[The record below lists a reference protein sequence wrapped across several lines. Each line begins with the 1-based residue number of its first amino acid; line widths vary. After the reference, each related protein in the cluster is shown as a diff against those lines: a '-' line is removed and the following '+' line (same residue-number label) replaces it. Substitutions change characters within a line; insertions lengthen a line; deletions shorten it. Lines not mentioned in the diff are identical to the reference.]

1 MKRLQQ
7 LNRKIEIYGA
17 EIDERNRS
25 SFVLFS
31 NGALFL
37 SALIFAAT
45 AAIPHYRP
53 LMLSQGFIFLYAGA
67 LFFFARRC
75 KQKADTRIRTEL
87 YISFAPLFIG
97 TVLLGTYFDPKK
109 PAISIIIFLCVLPLF
124 IIDKPH
130 RIIAYQLLFT
140 GVFVIGSY
148 LTKSADAF
156 GADVLYLPIY
166 LTLGIFTNVFSLV
179 ERVESAKNYVL
190 IRQESECD
198 ALTDLLNRKSGEE
211 RLRGLFEAQVRGAF
225 AIADIDNFKSFNDR
239 YGHQTGDNILCGVA
253 EAIVSVFQI
262 SDLVWRL
269 GGDEFAVYAVNMTD
283 TDMCIRRFETLAGK
297 ISDMWFP
304 ECANEPLSISM
315 GCTICSGENLNFEN
329 VYRSSDAALYSAK
342 NSGKGKIA
350 FSDPL

>member
-1 MKRLQQ
+1 MKTLQQ

-53 LMLSQGFIFLYAGA
+53 LMLSHGFIFLYACA

-75 KQKADTRIRTEL
+75 RKRADPHIRTEL
-87 YISFAPLFIG
+87 YISFAPLLSG
-97 TVLLGTYFDPKK
+97 AVLLGTYLDPEK
-109 PAISIIIFLCVLPLF
+109 PAISIVIFLCVLPLF

-140 GVFVIGSY
+140 GVFVITCY
-148 LTKSADAF
+148 LSKSPDVFWADI
-156 GADVLYLPIY
+156 LYLPIY
-166 LTLGIFTNVFSLV
+166 LALGISTNVFSLV
-179 ERVESAKNYVL
+179 ERVESAENYVL
-190 IRQESECD
+190 IRHESECD

-211 RLRGLFEAQVRGAF
+211 RLRGLFETQVQGAF
-225 AIADIDNFKSFNDR
+225 AIVDIDNFKSFNDR
-239 YGHQTGDNILCGVA
+239 YGHQTGDDILCGVA
-253 EAIVSVFQI
+253 GAIVSVFQP
-262 SDLVWRL
+262 SDVVWRL

-283 TDMCIRRFETLAGK
+283 PDMCIRRFETLAGK
-297 ISDMWFP
+297 ISDLRFP
-304 ECANEPLSISM
+304 ACANEPLSVSV
-315 GCTICSGENLNFEN
+315 GCTICAGENLNFEN
-329 VYRSSDAALYSAK
+329 VYRSSDAALYSVK